1 MEERVAKTEA
11 SAADGDREALVQAVA
26 AVDEKVQ
33 KFGEV
38 VAALQSDQVTRC
50 LLDSVAPSNF

>member
-11 SAADGDREALVQAVA
+11 SAADGDRETLVQAVA

-50 LLDSVAPSNF
+50 LLDPVAP